1 MSFRRAIEKCTLLE
15 KNECDALDH
24 GFGLVY
30 FSLFVVYLT
39 DDRID
44 TYIIIIR
51 VNGCYAGKRSVE
63 PPTGNLRHS
72 LSYRIYMY
80 CP

>member
-1 MSFRRAIEKCTLLE
+1 MRRI
-15 KNECDALDH
+15 ALDH

-44 TYIIIIR
+44 TYIIIR
-51 VNGCYAGKRSVE
+51 VDGCYAGKRSVE

-72 LSYRIYMY
+72 LSYRIYILSITNFSTYFFM
-80 CP
+80 